1 MLWACLKG
9 FHDIL
14 LIVLVS
20 VMLCLT
26 MKASISTKTL
36 VETTLLS
43 ECGHQHTHS
52 NVEMPKRLISFF
64 FFFLQSTVEFQ
75 TS

>member
-14 LIVLVS
+14 LLIVLVS
-20 VMLCLT
+20 VMLCLI

-36 VETTLLS
+36 VETTLLERS
-43 ECGHQHTHS
+43 VNVATSTHTA
-52 NVEMPKRLISFF
+52 M
-64 FFFLQSTVEFQ
+64 
-75 TS
+75 